1 MTRLAQALGRGFEA
15 RAFLTLAGAE
25 NSDSGHLRRELL
37 RLIPVQPTV
46 DQAGRTLADLV
57 DRGLAES
64 QKSEID

>member
-15 RAFLTLAGAE
+15 RTFLTLAVAE
-25 NSDSGHLRRELL
+25 NSGSDHLRRELL
-37 RLIPVQPTV
+37 RLIPVQATV